1 MDEYKNLFE
10 KYSKLGINEKRDA
23 FSEEIMKISYILKD
37 YLNNY
42 NQNILEEPYNYS
54 KYNDKNMTES
64 SFLDLEYKDIYYIKT
79 ELMLLISLIDK
90 KH

>member
-37 YLNNY
+37 YLNKY
-42 NQNILEEPYNYS
+42 NQNILEESYNYS
-54 KYNDKNMTES
+54 KYNDKNLTES
-64 SFLDLEYKDIYYIKT
+64 AFLDLEYKDIYYIKN
-79 ELMLLISLIDK
+79 ELMLLISLIDN

>member
-37 YLNNY
+37 YLNKY

-54 KYNDKNMTES
+54 KYNDKNLTES
-64 SFLDLEYKDIYYIKT
+64 AFLDLEYKDIYYIKN
-79 ELMLLISLIDK
+79 ELMLLISLIDN

>member
-23 FSEEIMKISYILKD
+23 FSEEVMKISYILKD
-37 YLNNY
+37 YLNKY

-54 KYNDKNMTES
+54 KYNDKNLTES
-64 SFLDLEYKDIYYIKT
+64 AFLDLEYKDIYYIKN
-79 ELMLLISLIDK
+79 ELMLLISLIDN